1 MTAHTMGTSTLDITP
16 TASTMNTTGLV
27 FKMYGDH
34 FVGSI
39 PVALSGNSPQPPTKN
54 PPYADEP
61 KTRSGSPTYPL
72 DVFAALSPDQKYL
85 NVSVVNATD
94 AEQKLDL
101 NLTGATVNGPSTLWQ
116 MTGKDLDAANHV
128 GQPAQ
133 VEIRQVPIDSAPKT
147 LTIAPISINIYR
159 FQLVH

>member
-1 MTAHTMGTSTLDITP
+1 M
-16 TASTMNTTGLV
+16 
-27 FKMYGDH
+27 
-34 FVGSI
+34 
-39 PVALSGNSPQPPTKN
+39 
-54 PPYADEP
+54 
-61 KTRSGSPTYPL
+61 
-72 DVFAALSPDQKYL
+72 
-85 NVSVVNATD
+85 VNATD